1 LYSLPRHLKGK
12 KLRARADR
20 TTVRFYYRK
29 ELVKTHPRKPPGG
42 RSTDPADFPPEQ
54 AALAMRDLA
63 FIERQA
69 YRHGD
74 SVGRFAHAL
83 LEGPLPW
90 TRMRRVYALLGL
102 CRRYGDARVAEACR
116 IALDADMHDLR
127 RLERMLKLG
136 PPPLPPS
143 PPTAQVI
150 PLCRYL
156 RLPQQYALPL
166 ASREHNHRPKKGDN
180 Q

>member
-1 LYSLPRHLKGK
+1 
-12 KLRARADR
+12 
-20 TTVRFYYRK
+20 VRFYFDRK
-29 ELVKTHPRKPPGG
+29 LVKTHPRMPPGR

-74 SVGRFAHAL
+74 PVGRFAHAL

-116 IALDADMHDLR
+116 TALAVEMHDLR
-127 RLERMLKLG
+127 RLERMLQLG
-136 PPPLPPS
+136 PPQPPAE
-143 PPTAQVI
+143 PQAAQVI

-156 RLPQQYALPL
+156 RQPQQYALPL
-166 ASREHNHRPKKGDN
+166 ASHETDPKPQEGDDP
-180 Q
+180 